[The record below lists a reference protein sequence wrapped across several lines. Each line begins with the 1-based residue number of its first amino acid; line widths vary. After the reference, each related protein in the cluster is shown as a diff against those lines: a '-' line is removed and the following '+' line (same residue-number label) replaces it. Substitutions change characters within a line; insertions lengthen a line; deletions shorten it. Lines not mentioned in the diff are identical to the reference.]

1 MGHLKKV
8 PLFFMDLMEVSV
20 DAQIT
25 SKCINPPT
33 QQPALVIPQM
43 IHPQGHTE
51 VAVALPASLI
61 LLPPN
66 RP

>member
-43 IHPQGHTE
+43 IHP
-51 VAVALPASLI
+51 
-61 LLPPN
+61 
-66 RP
+66 